1 MARSK
6 HSAIPDEQPG
16 PEGIRVRPAATG
28 DDVDT
33 EGHRAM
39 KVAPAAGEA
48 PGPDG
53 GFRMGAVPAPDEA
66 DEQDTEGHVKRY

>member
-16 PEGIRVRPAATG
+16 PDGVRVRPAVTG

-33 EGHRAM
+33 EGHRMVRAS
-39 KVAPAAGEA
+39 GSDET

-53 GFRMGAVPAPDEA
+53 GFRMGAVPAPDDA
-66 DEQDTEGHVKRY
+66 DDQDTEGHVKRY